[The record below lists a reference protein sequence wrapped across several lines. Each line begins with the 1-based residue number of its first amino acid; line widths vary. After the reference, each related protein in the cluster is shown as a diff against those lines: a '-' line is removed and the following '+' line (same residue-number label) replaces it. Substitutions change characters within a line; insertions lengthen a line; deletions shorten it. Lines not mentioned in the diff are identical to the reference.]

1 MKSITK
7 AAFGFLALG
16 WPLFG
21 QSAQS
26 LILPDVVD
34 GAGWRSTIV
43 LTNTTATLA
52 AASLIF
58 HMEDTTGGGTQPWTP
73 PFLDT
78 SSTTGISLTGGS
90 SLFLH
95 TPGTA
100 GALAQGWAEVHA
112 DDGIVA
118 YVIFTHS
125 VPGSPDQDATAP
137 AVAAASRILVPF
149 DNASGSATAIAV
161 VNPTAT
167 AESIFVTYRTSN
179 GTVTARSLPSVP
191 PLGHM
196 AFFLPQLFPGMSGQ
210 NGLAEFYSASGNFSL
225 IALRFNATSSST
237 AAPVYFQTGPPVI
250 YDPNVT
256 YPPDYYYS
264 YQADQSAK

>member
-1 MKSITK
+1 MKTTTK
-7 AAFGFLALG
+7 AALGFLALV

-43 LTNTTATLA
+43 LTNTSAVLA
-52 AASLIF
+52 SASLIF
-58 HMEDTTGGGTQPWTP
+58 HIDSANGGTQPWTP
-73 PFLDT
+73 PFLET
-78 SSTTGISLTGGS
+78 SSLTGIALAGGS

-100 GALAQGWAEVHA
+100 AALAQGWAELHA

-118 YVIFTHS
+118 YVIFTNS
-125 VPGSPDQDATAP
+125 VPGRPDQDATAP
-137 AVAAASRILVPF
+137 AVAGGGRILVPF
-149 DNASGSATAIAV
+149 DNASGSVTALAV

-167 AESIFVTYRTSN
+167 AETIYVTYRTSN
-179 GTVTARSLPSVP
+179 GIVTASALPSVP
-191 PLGHM
+191 PMGHM
-196 AFFLPQLFPGMSGQ
+196 AFVLPQQFPGMTGQ
-210 NGLAEFYSASGNFSL
+210 IGLAEFYSSGSFSL
-225 IALRFNATSSST
+225 IALRFNATQSST
-237 AAPVYFQTGPPVI
+237 AAPVYIQSGPNVI

-256 YPPDYYYS
+256 YPPDYYY
-264 YQADQSAK
+264 

>member
-1 MKSITK
+1 MTK
-7 AAFGFLALG
+7 AALGVLVLG

-43 LTNTTATLA
+43 LTNTSGVPA

-58 HMEDTTGGGTQPWTP
+58 HTDTTGGATQPWNP
-73 PFLDT
+73 PFLET
-78 SSTTGISLTGGS
+78 SSTTGIAVPGGS
-90 SLFLH
+90 SMFLH
-95 TPGTA
+95 TPGTSA
-100 GALAQGWAEVHA
+100 ALAQGWAELHA

-137 AVAAASRILVPF
+137 AVTGASRILVPF
-149 DNASGSATAIAV
+149 DNASGSVTAIAV
-161 VNPTAT
+161 VNPTPA
-167 AESIFVTYRTSN
+167 AEAIFVTYRVSN
-179 GTVTARSLPSVP
+179 GTVTAAALPSVP

-196 AFFLPQLFPGMSGQ
+196 AFVLPQLFPGMSGQ
-210 NGLAEFYSASGNFSL
+210 SGLAEFYSASGNFSL
-225 IALRFNATSSST
+225 IALRFNPTFSST
-237 AAPVYFQTGPPVI
+237 AAPVYLETGPPVI
-250 YDPNVT
+250 YDQNVM

-264 YQADQSAK
+264 YQADKTVK

>member
-1 MKSITK
+1 MKSTTK

-21 QSAQS
+21 QSAQT

-52 AASLIF
+52 SASLIF
-58 HMEDTTGGGTQPWTP
+58 RVDTTDGGTQPWTP
-73 PFLDT
+73 PFLET

-100 GALAQGWAEVHA
+100 AALAQGWAELDA

-118 YVIFTHS
+118 YVIFTNG
-125 VPGSPDQDATAP
+125 VPGRPDQDATAT
-137 AVAAASRILVPF
+137 AVASASRILVPF
-149 DNASGSATAIAV
+149 DNASGSVTTIAV

-167 AESIFVTYRTSN
+167 AESIYVTYRTAN
-179 GTVTARSLPSVP
+179 GTVTASSLPSVP
-191 PLGHM
+191 PSGHM
-196 AFFLPQLFPGMSGQ
+196 AFALPQLLPGTSGQ
-210 NGLAEFYSASGNFSL
+210 IGLAEFYSASGNFSL

-237 AAPVYFQTGPPVI
+237 AAPVYFETGPPVI

-264 YQADQSAK
+264 YQADKTAK